1 MATATILQ
9 LPQAVGGLLGTE
21 QCEAAQPTTLPN
33 GQPGFVSIRLT
44 TAQIAALAAASKT
57 PSGLITGIPSGTQ
70 NDYTVGGQMG
80 PAVGFIDL
88 SPTAPC
94 NITGLAAGI
103 DGQLVVIT
111 CLTAFATTL
120 NALNAGSLAAN
131 RFRMASDAILTQNNG
146 RSFKYSATIG
156 LWVAL

>member
-9 LPQAVGGLLGTE
+9 LTQAVSVLGTE
-21 QCEAAQPTTLPN
+21 QVEAAQPTTLSN
-33 GQPGFVSIRLT
+33 GQPGFASVRLSL
-44 TAQIAALAAASKT
+44 AQIAALAGSSKT
-57 PSGLITGIPSGTQ
+57 PAGVITGIPSGTV

-94 NITGLAAGI
+94 NITGIEAGI
-103 DGQLVVIT
+103 DGQLIVIT
-111 CLTAFATTL
+111 CLTAFQTTL